1 MSICMDCGGP
11 TTGRNK
17 LCATCKENRRR
28 AQKLRYAAKRRERA
42 TEEAQK
48 KEQLQRPVKK
58 LVGNGLDAVL
68 FRLDQE
74 NELREAL
81 GVSKLSYGKYVA
93 LVRLGIIEE

>member
-68 FRLDQE
+68 FRFRGLLAFDPAGRKVPE
-74 NELREAL
+74 IPVDGGRN
-81 GVSKLSYGKYVA
+81 G
-93 LVRLGIIEE
+93 